1 MRLFKTLA
9 GLRCYL
15 ETARWRNLP
24 IGLASPKEIGESRQ
38 SPKAVIGFVPTMGA
52 LHPGHCSLIRRARQE
67 NELVVVSIFVNP
79 LQFAPGED
87 LHSYPQTLEAD
98 QEVCRQLGVDV
109 LFTPDAAALGING
122 EPLTQ
127 VIPPAPVLQ
136 VLCANSR
143 PHHFPGVT
151 TIVFKFLN
159 LIQPDRLYL
168 GQKDAQQLAILQR
181 MVKDLNL
188 PVEIVPC
195 PTVREVSGLAYS
207 SRNQYL
213 TPEQRL
219 EAVHLSQALQQAEQL
234 FRRGERW
241 ANPLIT
247 TVREHLL
254 QHPAL
259 DLEYVE
265 LVHPVALTPLEE
277 IVETGLLAIA
287 AKLGQTRLIDNVV
300 LRSRSPIIA
309 IDGPAGAGKSTV
321 TRLVAE
327 KLGLIYL
334 DTGAMYRAITWLVLQ
349 SGISLG
355 DEPAIAELVSQSHI
369 ELISTHAAPIVKING
384 VDVTQAIRSPLVTSQ
399 VSAIA
404 AQKAVRQQL
413 VQYQR
418 HLGAKGGIVA
428 EGRDIATHVF
438 PEAELKIF
446 LTASIYERARRR
458 HQDLQSQ
465 GETAV
470 DVATLEREIAQ
481 RDERDQSRDIAPF
494 TKAEGAIELNTNHLT
509 IPEVVE
515 EIIKLYKNYQPT
527 DFPSSN
533 PPIYC
538 KLGCD

>member
-24 IGLASPKEIGESRQ
+24 IGIASPKEKGESRQ

-109 LFTPDAAALGING
+109 LFTPDAATLGING

-127 VIPPAPVLQ
+127 VMPPAPVLQ
-136 VLCANSR
+136 GLCANSR

-181 MVKDLNL
+181 MVKDLNM

-219 EAVHLSQALQQAEQL
+219 EAVHLSQSLQKAEQL
-234 FRRGERW
+234 FRRGEPW
-241 ANPLIT
+241 AKPLIT
-247 TVREHLL
+247 TVREHLR

-259 DLEYVE
+259 ALEYVE
-265 LVHPVALTPLEE
+265 LVHPVTLTPLEK
-277 IVETGLLAIA
+277 ITETGLLAIA
-287 AKLGQTRLIDNVV
+287 AKLGQTRLIDNVI
-300 LRSRSPIIA
+300 LRARSPIIA

-334 DTGAMYRAITWLVLQ
+334 DTGAMYRAVTWLVLQ

-355 DEPAIAELVSQSHI
+355 DEPAIAELVSQSTI
-369 ELISTHAAPIVKING
+369 ELISTHAVPMVKING
-384 VDVTQAIRSPLVTSQ
+384 IDVTQAIRSPLVTSQ

-418 HLGAKGGIVA
+418 HLGANGGIVA

-458 HQDLQSQ
+458 HQDLQAQ
-465 GETAV
+465 GQTAV

-481 RDERDQSRDIAPF
+481 RDEKDQSRDIAPF

-533 PPIYC
+533 PPLYC
-538 KLGCD
+538 K

>member
-15 ETARWRNLP
+15 ETARWRSLP
-24 IGLASPKEIGESRQ
+24 VGVASPKEKGELRQ
-38 SPKAVIGFVPTMGA
+38 SQKAVIGFVPTMGA

-109 LFTPDAAALGING
+109 LFTPEAATLGING

-127 VIPPAPVLQ
+127 VVPPVPVLQ
-136 VLCANSR
+136 VLCANNR
-143 PHHFPGVT
+143 PYHFQGVT

-181 MVKDLNL
+181 MVQDLNL
-188 PVEIVPC
+188 PIEIVPC

-219 EAVHLSQALQQAEQL
+219 EAVHLSQALQKTERL

-241 ANPLIT
+241 ARPLIT
-247 TVREHLL
+247 RVREHLL

-259 DLEYVE
+259 VLEYVE
-265 LVHPVALTPLEE
+265 LVHPVTLTPLEK
-277 IVETGLLAIA
+277 IAETGLLAIA
-287 AKLGQTRLIDNVV
+287 AKLGQTRLIDNVI
-300 LRSRSPIIA
+300 LQSRSPIVA

-334 DTGAMYRAITWLVLQ
+334 DTGAMYRAVTWLVLQ

-355 DEPAIAELVSQSHI
+355 DEAAIAELVSQSTI
-369 ELISTHAAPIVKING
+369 ELISTHAASIVKING
-384 VDVTQAIRSPLVTSQ
+384 IDVTQAIRSPLVTSQ

-418 HLGAKGGIVA
+418 HLGANGGIVA

-458 HQDLQSQ
+458 HQDMQSQ
-465 GETAV
+465 GQTAV

-481 RDERDQSRDIAPF
+481 RDARDQSRDVAPF
-494 TKAEGAIELNTNHLT
+494 AKAEGAIELNTNHLT

-533 PPIYC
+533 PPLYC
-538 KLGCD
+538 ELSCD

>member
-15 ETARWRNLP
+15 ETARL
-24 IGLASPKEIGESRQ
+24 RQ
-38 SPKAVIGFVPTMGA
+38 PQKAMIGFVPTMGA

-98 QEVCRQLGVDV
+98 QEICRQLGVDV
-109 LFTPDAAALGING
+109 LFTPDAPTLGINE

-127 VIPPAPVLQ
+127 VVPPAPLLQ
-136 VLCANSR
+136 VLCANNR
-143 PHHFPGVT
+143 PCHFQGVT
-151 TIVFKFLN
+151 TIVFKFLS

-219 EAVHLSQALQQAEQL
+219 EAVHLSQALQKTEQL
-234 FRRGERW
+234 FRQGERS
-241 ANPLIT
+241 AKSLIT

-254 QHPAL
+254 QHPTLA
-259 DLEYVE
+259 LEYVE
-265 LVHPVALTPLEE
+265 LVHPVTLTPLEK
-277 IVETGLLAIA
+277 IAETGLLAIA

-300 LRSRSPIIA
+300 LRVRSPIIA

-334 DTGAMYRAITWLVLQ
+334 DTGAMYRAVTWLVLQ

-355 DEPAIAELVSQSHI
+355 DEPAIAELVSQSTI
-369 ELISTHAAPIVKING
+369 ELISTHAASIVKING
-384 VDVTQAIRSPLVTSQ
+384 IDVTQAIRSPLVTSQ

-404 AQKAVRQQL
+404 AQKAVREQL

-418 HLGAKGGIVA
+418 HLGANGGIVA

-458 HQDLQSQ
+458 HQDMQSQ
-465 GETAV
+465 GQTAV

-481 RDERDQSRDIAPF
+481 RDARDQSRDVAPF

-509 IPEVVE
+509 IPDVVE

-538 KLGCD
+538 ELSCD